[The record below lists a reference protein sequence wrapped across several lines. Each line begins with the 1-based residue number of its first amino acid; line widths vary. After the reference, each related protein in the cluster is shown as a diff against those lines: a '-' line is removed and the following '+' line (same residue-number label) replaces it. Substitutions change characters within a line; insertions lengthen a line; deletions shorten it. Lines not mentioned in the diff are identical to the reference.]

1 MTARQHLSTSASF
14 ALLNCCKQP
23 WRLLRR
29 RKGDLAC
36 DTERH
41 VPAVQG
47 NITGYNPLRTYTFIH
62 AKNMYIM
69 CVCVALLSLIYIGIM
84 IIVYY
89 IMYVCIYSSIATL

>member
-1 MTARQHLSTSASF
+1 MTAGQHLSTSASF

-47 NITGYNPLRTYTFIH
+47 NITGYNPLKIYTFIH

-69 CVCVALLSLIYIGIM
+69 CVCCIIIINLLIL
-84 IIVYY
+84 
-89 IMYVCIYSSIATL
+89 